1 MSECLCVN
9 VYVCV
14 HDSLLDYEL
23 GLCVSLWGI
32 VSMMVAPR
40 CQLPACCVCK
50 GRKPPLFLGA
60 AEVGPGSG
68 HLGPWQGS
76 SVGTQSPSL
85 LLLLPTSP
93 ASWRGAGNGGSVH
106 ARPGVRSPRRSRPAG
121 PGELRQP
128 PPPPPPLCVP
138 PSLPSAIAGGVG
150 GDFAGVSISYLAAK
164 LSFCV
169 SPSCSLQLLLSSE
182 MPGQGKGPRAS
193 WPLGGEALG
202 TRRAWGPGTG
212 VCVGARRRGG
222 GSARVVPSSSLCLC
236 KASAVDRPQV
246 KVKARA
252 GGQGEGA
259 TGDGLGS
266 TAQSLDVFWRW
277 LAGSISERGA
287 FEGISPSFQG
297 GGGKEG
303 EGDAVQLSCGP
314 HRALVGPIC
323 AV

>member
-23 GLCVSLWGI
+23 DLCVSLWGT

-93 ASWRGAGNGGSVH
+93 ATWRGAGNGGSVH

-193 WPLGGEALG
+193 WPL
-202 TRRAWGPGTG
+202 
-212 VCVGARRRGG
+212 VGG
-222 GSARVVPSSSLCLC
+222 GLGDEMGLGSWDWSVCGGAPEGRGQCPGRPLLLSLFMQSFGRRSAS
-236 KASAVDRPQV
+236 
-246 KVKARA
+246 
-252 GGQGEGA
+252 GQGEGE
-259 TGDGLGS
+259 G
-266 TAQSLDVFWRW
+266 
-277 LAGSISERGA
+277 RGA
-287 FEGISPSFQG
+287 E
-297 GGGKEG
+297 
-303 EGDAVQLSCGP
+303 
-314 HRALVGPIC
+314 
-323 AV
+323 

>member
-1 MSECLCVN
+1 
-9 VYVCV
+9 
-14 HDSLLDYEL
+14 
-23 GLCVSLWGI
+23 
-32 VSMMVAPR
+32 MMVAPR

-50 GRKPPLFLGA
+50 GRKPPFFLGA

-93 ASWRGAGNGGSVH
+93 ATWRGAGNGGSVH

-193 WPLGGEALG
+193 WPL
-202 TRRAWGPGTG
+202 
-212 VCVGARRRGG
+212 VGG
-222 GSARVVPSSSLCLC
+222 GLGDEMGLGSWDWSVCGGAPEGRGQCPGRPLLLSLFMQSFGRRSAS
-236 KASAVDRPQV
+236 
-246 KVKARA
+246 
-252 GGQGEGA
+252 GQGEGE
-259 TGDGLGS
+259 G
-266 TAQSLDVFWRW
+266 
-277 LAGSISERGA
+277 RGA
-287 FEGISPSFQG
+287 E
-297 GGGKEG
+297 
-303 EGDAVQLSCGP
+303 
-314 HRALVGPIC
+314 
-323 AV
+323 